1 MISGRKGT
9 AKSIMA
15 RALHRLLPPIE
26 VIKGSPFNI
35 DPEGLEVCIHNEVC
49 ARVMFWID
57 LI

>member
-35 DPEGLEVCIHNEVC
+35 DPEGLEVCIH
-49 ARVMFWID
+49 I
-57 LI
+57 